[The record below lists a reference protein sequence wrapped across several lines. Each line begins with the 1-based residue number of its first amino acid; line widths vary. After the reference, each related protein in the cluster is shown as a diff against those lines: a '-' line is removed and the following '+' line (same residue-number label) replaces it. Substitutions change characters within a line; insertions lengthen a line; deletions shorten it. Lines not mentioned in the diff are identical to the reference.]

1 MRAVLARGW
10 PVFFAVVVGN
20 AAVQALTSL
29 PQATPGPGVVF
40 VLLAAA
46 SAIALVLSLAMVVAR
61 MRSAADAGAPAWRW
75 TDGVVAL
82 AAVIVVALAGLV
94 SSWLVTPAIAVV
106 LIVLAGVAVG
116 RGAAGFAAF
125 RRTPGRAILLLLAT
139 LAGVGLLWLG
149 ALLLGFFVTG
159 WLAAGLASFSF
170 GIAVVLL
177 LCGWT
182 ALARRA
188 VG

>member
-10 PVFFAVVVGN
+10 PVFLAAIVGN
-20 AAVQALTSL
+20 AVVQALTSL
-29 PQATPGPGVVF
+29 PQATPGPAVGF

-46 SAIALVLSLAMVVAR
+46 SGIALVVSLAVVVAR
-61 MRSAADAGAPAWRW
+61 VRGAADAGAPAWRW
-75 TDGVVAL
+75 TDGVAAL
-82 AAVIVVALAGLV
+82 AGVLVIALAGLV

-116 RGAAGFAAF
+116 RGVAGFGVF
-125 RRTPGRAILLLLAT
+125 RHTPGRAILLLLAT
-139 LAGVGLLWLG
+139 LAVVGLLWLA

-159 WLAAGLASFSF
+159 WLAAGLTWLAF
-170 GIAVVLL
+170 GVAGVLL

-182 ALARRA
+182 SLARRA
-188 VG
+188 VR